1 MLTGSGAVPPTGVA
15 ACTVTPAPLM
25 VVVLPA
31 ASVVTTLV
39 NVGFSFMLTVT
50 VVLPAASCST
60 RVNRLSLLV
69 ASVVLPATIANSLPN
84 LCVTGLAPPA
94 ATGAL
99 ALTLIPLSAT
109 LATAFNC
116 ATFTASVSWVPAAR
130 PVSCLVTVVP
140 SPIETAACVD
150 FQELVSNGET
160 LVSATVPVTVLN
172 PTTSLSVV
180 AFEPLPNATAPA
192 AVTVVLLPRATAP
205 LTGAPPPLM
214 LLGLA
219 NTVLAVPIVT
229 LLPIIKA
236 SSVF

>member
-1 MLTGSGAVPPTGVA
+1 MLSPWVTSVFAPAAAFCTSPIFAALVAVVPPLATLLITLPPALMPAVVMLTGSGAVPPTGVA

-116 ATFTASVSWVPAAR
+116 ATFTASASLLPAAT
-130 PVSCLVTVVP
+130 PVICRVTVPSEVP
-140 SPIETAACVD
+140 TDTEPKVDVQAPPVGATAA
-150 FQELVSNGET
+150 FKGS
-160 LVSATVPVTVLN
+160 
-172 PTTSLSVV
+172 
-180 AFEPLPNATAPA
+180 
-192 AVTVVLLPRATAP
+192 
-205 LTGAPPPLM
+205 
-214 LLGLA
+214 
-219 NTVLAVPIVT
+219 
-229 LLPIIKA
+229 
-236 SSVF
+236 